1 MPGEERI
8 WGNTEMKGARPFN
21 KKFFRSNPKAQQEEE
36 VSEAAA
42 IVPRLV
48 PRKTRVSRSI

>member
-21 KKFFRSNPKAQQEEE
+21 QKFFRSNPKAQQEEE
-36 VSEAAA
+36 VSEDLAKLEF
-42 IVPRLV
+42 PESS
-48 PRKTRVSRSI
+48 TRGRSK